1 VFYYYALSSN
11 LGMFLL
17 FDYVYLNRYALEYI
31 FIV

>member
-1 VFYYYALSSN
+1 VFYCYALTSN

-17 FDYVYLNRYALEYI
+17 FDYVYLNGYALEYT